1 MSFDVNAY
9 RSSVT
14 PVRTD
19 DIDFAAFA
27 DRPLDESVL
36 RALRYMHDVESH
48 TVCYL
53 RDLLLTKSHDDP
65 RVTTFLT
72 MWAYEEYWH
81 GVAIGKVLAA
91 HGEAAEDARIAPM
104 RARLTGW
111 KDRVGPYV
119 GAVGSAVMGED
130 FVALHM
136 SWGAINEWSTQAG
149 YERLIAKADHPVLTE
164 LLGRIAAQESRHIAF
179 YASEARLRLARSAR
193 ARRVT
198 RWALTK
204 LWAPVGTSVM
214 PAAESEF
221 LLEYLMGDVEGRKAA
236 ARIDA
241 HVDRLPGLAGLGL
254 VGRELSRY
262 DARMVRTKMLGS
274 PPSRAWDQIVARVP
288 AAVSTQL

>member
-1 MSFDVNAY
+1 MNQWDGSARKTGMSFDVDAY
-9 RSSVT
+9 RSTVT
-14 PVRTD
+14 PVRTE
-19 DIDFAAFA
+19 DIDFGAFV
-27 DRPLDESVL
+27 DSPLDESVL
-36 RALRYMHDVESH
+36 RVLRYMHDVESH

-53 RDLLLTKSHDDP
+53 RDLLLTRSHEDP

-81 GVAIGKVLAA
+81 GVALGKVLTA
-91 HGEAAEDARIAPM
+91 HGEAAEAERIAPM

-111 KDRVGPYV
+111 KSKAGPYV

-149 YERLIAKADHPVLTE
+149 YERLAEKAGHPVLTE

-179 YASEARLRLARSAR
+179 YASEARLRLARSAK

-204 LWAPVGTSVM
+204 LWAPVGSGVM
-214 PAAESEF
+214 PPEESAF
-221 LLEYLMGDVEGRKAA
+221 VISYLMGDDVGRRAA
-236 ARIDA
+236 AGIDA
-241 HVDRLPGLAGLGL
+241 RIDRLPGLAGLGL
-254 VGRELSRY
+254 VSGRLPAPPNASRP
-262 DARMVRTKMLGS
+262 AWSGS
-274 PPSRAWDQIVARVP
+274 PVRA
-288 AAVSTQL
+288 